1 MSFQHIR
8 TPFQICQNPG
18 MAKTTARGP
27 QRRDAL
33 SPERI
38 IETAIDILDRD
49 GEAALTFKALT
60 GELHTGAGAI
70 YHHIA
75 NKTELLAAAT
85 DQVVARLLAD
95 IPRPTEPADALRA
108 LALGLF
114 DAIDAHPWVG
124 VQLSNNPLPAVI
136 RIWTAVG
143 EHLQTLGIPSARLAE
158 AGSTLINYVLGSAA
172 QYAAG
177 ARTAADPDERQAYLD
192 DLGRRV
198 PDLDPG
204 TLSDT
209 IAEEL
214 HHHDDRAQFLAG
226 VDIILTGIT
235 HLPDSPTHG
244 R

>member
-1 MSFQHIR
+1 M
-8 TPFQICQNPG
+8 TE
-18 MAKTTARGP
+18 TTARGP

-38 IETAIDILDRD
+38 TEAAIEILDRD

-60 GELHTGAGAI
+60 AELHTGAGAI

-75 NKTELLAAAT
+75 SKTELLAAAT

-95 IPRPTEPADALRA
+95 VPRLTDPTDALRA
-108 LALGLF
+108 LTLGLF

-143 EHLQTLGIPSARLAE
+143 EHLQTLAIPPARVAE
-158 AGSTLINYVLGSAA
+158 AGSTLVNYVLGSAA
-172 QYAAG
+172 QHAAG
-177 ARTAADPDERQAYLD
+177 ARTAADPDDRRAYLK
-192 DLGRRV
+192 DLSRRV
-198 PDLDPG
+198 SDLDPG
-204 TLSDT
+204 PLSDT

-214 HHHDDRAQFLAG
+214 HDHDDRAQFLGG
-226 VDIILTGIT
+226 VDIILTGII
-235 HLPDSPTHG
+235 HLSASPPRGHS